1 MRSIRALTRLDV
13 PSPTAPTDGLARD
26 TELLSDAVNS
36 VLSEQAGRV
45 FASRLQWL
53 FRTAGAVRAGDEAAA
68 ERLVAYLKGVPDESV
83 EPIIRA
89 CSLELQLANIA
100 EERERV
106 RRRRQ
111 YDASGDIQRE
121 SLAETA
127 EILRRNSADIAPLA
141 AQLQIEH
148 VLTAHPTEATRRS
161 VLDHQW
167 NVAALLDRLDD
178 PRTGQQRRREL
189 LDELREELTIWW
201 QTDEVRRVRPRVE
214 DEVRRNL
221 FFFEA
226 VLFDA
231 VPAVLGEVERSLGV
245 HLVQPV
251 LSYGSWTGGDMDG
264 HPEVGADT
272 LAAALT
278 LHRNTALR
286 LLREHVDRLAKL
298 FSHSSLRIP
307 VSEEL
312 LASLEQDAEELPSAE
327 VLRRPHHEWEPL
339 RTKLGFVRHRLVNT
353 GRPRGREPGYPD
365 AQALRRDL
373 ELVLAHVGS
382 RHVAMGTIR
391 RLLWQVDVFGFHLAG
406 IDIRQSAEVVRQAT
420 AALLPG
426 FGHAEDEPRRRALLT
441 EALSTGRR
449 GIDHDPGG
457 EAGELLRV
465 LDTVALSAEAYGP
478 HAVPCFVI
486 SMTERPSDVLAARW
500 LAHRAGASALRMVPL
515 FETRAALEQAPA
527 TMAELYSCEP
537 YLAHLRT
544 QANRQT
550 VMVGYSDSG
559 KDTGYVASQWA
570 LYNAQ
575 ERLAAQARELGIVL
589 ELFHGRGGSPSRG
602 GGRTYRAILA
612 QPEGSVQGRIR
623 ITEQGETVSARYAD
637 PELAVRSL
645 EQTISAVL
653 LATALPNPPV
663 RADWVEEMQRL
674 SETSRRRYRG
684 LVYEDPDFERFFEQM
699 APIAELSGLNIG
711 SRPPSRRAARG
722 VESLRAIPW
731 VFGWTQN
738 RLLLP
743 SWYGAGDALAG
754 GDLDLQREM
763 WRDWPFF
770 RGLIGTLEMA
780 LFKTDLGVAE
790 RYLSLVDGDIVE
802 RFWEDLRDE
811 HDRVVERV
819 LTITRQERLLDETPA
834 LQRRLEHR
842 NPWIDPL
849 SHLQVELLSRLRAGR
864 EEARTPLLATI
875 TGIAAGLR
883 NTG

>member
-1 MRSIRALTRLDV
+1 MTRLDV
-13 PSPTAPTDGLARD
+13 PSPAPAIATDGLALD
-26 TELLSDAVNS
+26 TELLSASLID
-36 VLSEQAGRV
+36 VLEEQMGRV

-53 FRTAGAVRAGDEAAA
+53 FKTAASVRAGESAAA
-68 ERLVAYLKGVPDESV
+68 DRLVTYLADVPDESV

-111 YDASGDIQRE
+111 YDATGEVQRE
-121 SLAETA
+121 SLLETA
-127 EILRRNSADIAPLA
+127 EILRRRGVDVAPLA

-167 NVAALLDRLDD
+167 DVAALLDRLDD
-178 PRTGQQRRREL
+178 PRIGHARRRSVK
-189 LDELREELTIWW
+189 DELREVLTIWW
-201 QTDEVRRVRPRVE
+201 QTDELRRIRPKVQ

-221 FFFEA
+221 FFFEE

-231 VPAVLGEVERSLGV
+231 VPAVLGEIEHALGV
-245 HLVQPV
+245 RLVQPV

-272 LAAALT
+272 LAGALQ
-278 LHRNTALR
+278 LHRVTALQ
-286 LLREHVDRLAKL
+286 LLRARVDRLARG
-298 FSHSSLRIP
+298 FSHSSLRVP
-307 VSEEL
+307 LSEEL
-312 LASLEQDAEELPSAE
+312 TESLEADAAELPSAD
-327 VLRRPHHEWEPL
+327 VLRRPHREWEPL
-339 RTKLGFVRHRLVNT
+339 RTKLGFVHHRLTNT
-353 GRPRGREPGYPD
+353 LRPRGREPGYAD
-365 AQALRRDL
+365 AQQLRRDL
-373 ELVLAHVGS
+373 ELVLAHLGS
-382 RHVAMGTIR
+382 RHVALGSIR

-406 IDIRQSAEVVRQAT
+406 IDIRQGAGIVREAV
-420 AALLPG
+420 AGLLPG
-426 FGHAEDEPRRRALLT
+426 YAGAEEPRRQELLT
-441 EALSTGRR
+441 EALLSGRR
-449 GIDHDPGG
+449 GIEHDPGG

-478 HAVPCFVI
+478 QAVPAFVI
-486 SMTERPSDVLAARW
+486 SMTEQPSDVLAARW
-500 LAHRAGASALRMVPL
+500 LAARAGADSLRLVPL

-527 TMAELYSCEP
+527 TMAELYACEP

-544 QANRQT
+544 RANRQT

-559 KDTGYVASQWA
+559 KDTGYVGSTWA
-570 LYNAQ
+570 LHNAQ
-575 ERLAAQARELGIVL
+575 ERLAVQARDAGIVL

-612 QPEGSVQGRIR
+612 QPEGTVQGRIR

-637 PELAVRSL
+637 PELAERSL

-663 RADWVEEMQRL
+663 RDEWRAEMERL
-674 SETSRRRYRG
+674 SERSRERYRA
-684 LVYEDPDFERFFEQM
+684 LVYDDPEFLRFFGQV
-699 APIAELSGLNIG
+699 APIAELSQLNIG
-711 SRPPSRRAARG
+711 SRPPSRKGVAG

-731 VFGWTQN
+731 VFAWTQN

-743 SWYGAGDALAG
+743 SWYGAGTALSAG
-754 GDLDLQREM
+754 DVELQREM

-790 RYLSLVDGDIVE
+790 RYLTLVDEDIAE
-802 RFWEDLRDE
+802 RFWTDLRAEYDS
-811 HDRVVERV
+811 VVERV
-819 LTITRQERLLDETPA
+819 LTVTGQDRLLDETPA

-842 NPWIDPL
+842 NPWVDPL
-849 SHLQVELLSRLRAGR
+849 SHLQVELLRRVRAGR

-875 TGIAAGLR
+875 TGIAAGMR

>member
-1 MRSIRALTRLDV
+1 MTRLDAP
-13 PSPTAPTDGLARD
+13 PSPATATDGLAQD
-26 TELLSDAVNS
+26 TELLSASLIS
-36 VLSEQAGRV
+36 VLEEQMGRV

-53 FRTAGAVRAGDEAAA
+53 FKTAASVRAGDETAVG
-68 ERLVAYLKGVPDESV
+68 RLVSYLSGVPDESV

-111 YDASGDIQRE
+111 YDATGEVQRE

-127 EILRRNSADIAPLA
+127 EILERNNVDVAPLA

-167 NVAALLDRLDD
+167 DVAALLDRLDD
-178 PRTGQQRRREL
+178 PRIGHSRRRAL
-189 LDELREELTIWW
+189 LEELREVLTLWW
-201 QTDEVRRVRPRVE
+201 QTDELRRIRPRVE

-231 VPAVLGEVERSLGV
+231 VPAVLAEIEHALDVR
-245 HLVQPV
+245 LVQPV

-272 LAAALT
+272 LARALQLHRRTALT
-278 LHRNTALR
+278 LFRDR
-286 LLREHVDRLAKL
+286 VDRLARM

-307 VSEEL
+307 L
-312 LASLEQDAEELPSAE
+312 SLELTESLDQDALELPSAA
-327 VLRRPHHEWEPL
+327 VLRRPHREWEPL
-339 RTKLGFVRHRLVNT
+339 RTKLGFVHHRLGNT
-353 GRPRGREPGYPD
+353 LTPRGREPGYAD

-373 ELVLAHVGS
+373 ELVLAHLNS
-382 RHVAMGTIR
+382 RHVALGTIR

-406 IDIRQSAEVVRQAT
+406 IDIRQGAGVLREAT
-420 AALLPG
+420 AAILPG
-426 FGHAEDEPRRRALLT
+426 YGDADGEPRRQALLT
-441 EALSTGRR
+441 EALASGRR
-449 GIDHDPGG
+449 GIEHDPGG

-465 LDTVALSAEAYGP
+465 LDTVALSADAYGP
-478 HAVPCFVI
+478 QAVPAFVI
-486 SMTERPSDVLAARW
+486 SMTEQPSDVLAATW
-500 LAHRAGASALRMVPL
+500 LAQRAGATALRMVPL

-527 TMAELYSCEP
+527 TMAELYACEP
-537 YLAHLRT
+537 YVAHLRA
-544 QANRQT
+544 QGNRQT

-559 KDTGYVASQWA
+559 KDTGYVGSTWA
-570 LYNAQ
+570 LHNAQ
-575 ERLAAQARELGIVL
+575 EQLAAQAAEAGVVL
-589 ELFHGRGGSPSRG
+589 ELFHGRGGAPPRG
-602 GGRTYRAILA
+602 GGRTPPPGLA
-612 QPEGSVQGRIR
+612 PPEGTVQGRIR

-637 PELAVRSL
+637 PELAARSL
-645 EQTISAVL
+645 EQTVSAVL
-653 LATALPNPPV
+653 LATALPNPPIREEW
-663 RADWVEEMQRL
+663 RAEMVRL
-674 SETSRRRYRG
+674 SDVSRARYRG
-684 LVYEDPDFERFFEQM
+684 LVYDDPEFLRFFTQV
-699 APIAELSGLNIG
+699 APIAELSELNIG
-711 SRPPSRRAARG
+711 SRPPSRGKSRD

-731 VFGWTQN
+731 VFAWTQN

-743 SWYGAGDALAG
+743 SWYGAGTALCSGELA
-754 GDLDLQREM
+754 LQREM

-770 RGLIGTLEMA
+770 RGLVGTLEMA
-780 LFKTDLGVAE
+780 LFKSDLGVAE
-790 RYLSLVDGDIVE
+790 RYLSLVDEDIAE
-802 RFWEDLRDE
+802 RFWGDLVE
-811 HDRVVERV
+811 EYESVVERV
-819 LTITRQERLLDETPA
+819 LTVTHQGRLLDETPA

-849 SHLQVELLSRLRAGR
+849 SHLQVELLRRVRSGR
-864 EEARTPLLATI
+864 EEARAPLLATI
-875 TGIAAGLR
+875 TGIAAGMR

>member
-1 MRSIRALTRLDV
+1 MTRLDV
-13 PSPTAPTDGLARD
+13 PSPAPALATDGLATD
-26 TELLSDAVNS
+26 TD
-36 VLSEQAGRV
+36 VLSTALNDVLEEQAGRV

-53 FRTAGAVRAGDEAAA
+53 FRTAASVRAGDQAAA
-68 ERLVAYLKGVPDESV
+68 ERLVAYLRGVPDESV

-111 YDASGDIQRE
+111 YDATGAVQRE

-127 EILRRNSADIAPLA
+127 EILRRNDLDIAPLT

-167 NVAALLDRLDD
+167 DVAALLDRLDD
-178 PRTGQQRRREL
+178 PRTGQARRRAL
-189 LDELREELTIWW
+189 LDRLREVLTVWW
-201 QTDEVRRVRPRVE
+201 QTDELRRVRPRVE

-231 VPAVLGEVERSLGV
+231 VPAVLGEIEHALGV
-245 HLVQPV
+245 RLVQPV

-272 LAAALT
+272 LARALQ
-278 LHRNTALR
+278 LHRSTSLQ
-286 LLREHVDRLAKL
+286 LLLDRVDRLARV

-312 LASLEQDAEELPSAE
+312 NASLEADADELPSAT
-327 VLRRPHHEWEPL
+327 VLRRPHQEWEPL
-339 RTKLGFVRHRLVNT
+339 RTKLGFVHHRLTNT
-353 GRPRGREPGYPD
+353 LRPRGREPGYAD
-365 AQALRRDL
+365 AQQLRRDL
-373 ELVLAHVGS
+373 ELVLAHLGS
-382 RHVAMGTIR
+382 RHVALGAIR

-406 IDIRQSAEVVRQAT
+406 IDIRQGAGVVREAT

-426 FGHAEDEPRRRALLT
+426 FGDAEEPRRQGLLT
-441 EALSTGRR
+441 EALSSGRR
-449 GIDHDPGG
+449 GIEHDPGG

-478 HAVPCFVI
+478 QSVPAFVI

-500 LAHRAGASALRMVPL
+500 LAQRAGASSLRMVPL
-515 FETRAALEQAPA
+515 FETRTALEQAPA
-527 TMAELYSCEP
+527 TMAELYACEP
-537 YLAHLRT
+537 YITHVRA

-559 KDTGYVASQWA
+559 KDTGYVGSTWA

-575 ERLAAQARELGIVL
+575 EQLAAQARGAGVVL

-612 QPEGSVQGRIR
+612 QPEGTVQGRIR

-637 PELAVRSL
+637 PELAERSL

-663 RADWVEEMQRL
+663 QDVWREEMERL
-674 SETSRRRYRG
+674 SERSRERYRG
-684 LVYEDPDFERFFEQM
+684 LVYDDPEFLRFFGQV
-699 APIAELSGLNIG
+699 APIAELSELNLG
-711 SRPPSRRAARG
+711 SRPPSRKGAAG

-731 VFGWTQN
+731 VFAWTQN

-743 SWYGAGDALAG
+743 SWYGAGTALAA
-754 GDLDLQREM
+754 GDLELQREM

-790 RYLSLVDGDIVE
+790 RYLTLVDDDIAQ
-802 RFWEDLRDE
+802 RFWNDLRAEYDS
-811 HDRVVERV
+811 VVERV
-819 LTITRQERLLDETPA
+819 LTVTGQDRLLDETPA

-842 NPWIDPL
+842 NPWVDPL
-849 SHLQVELLSRLRAGR
+849 SHLQVELLRRLRAGR

-875 TGIAAGLR
+875 TGIAAGMR

>member
-1 MRSIRALTRLDV
+1 MTRLDA
-13 PSPTAPTDGLARD
+13 PSPSPATATDGLARD
-26 TELLSDAVNS
+26 SELLSS
-36 VLSEQAGRV
+36 SLIGVLEEQMGRV

-53 FRTAGAVRAGDEAAA
+53 FKTAASVRAGDDAAA
-68 ERLVAYLKGVPDESV
+68 GRLVSYLSGVPDESV

-89 CSLELQLANIA
+89 CSLELHLANIA

-111 YDASGDIQRE
+111 YDATGEVQRE

-127 EILRRNSADIAPLA
+127 EILERNNVDVAPLA
-141 AQLQIEH
+141 AQLEIEH

-167 NVAALLDRLDD
+167 DVAALLDRLDD
-178 PRTGQQRRREL
+178 PRIGHSRRRAL
-189 LDELREELTIWW
+189 LDELREVLTLWW
-201 QTDEVRRVRPRVE
+201 QTDELRRIRPRVD

-231 VPAVLGEVERSLGV
+231 VPAVLGEIEHSLKV
-245 HLVQPV
+245 RLVQPV

-272 LAAALT
+272 LASALE
-278 LHRNTALR
+278 LHRRTALQLFLDR
-286 LLREHVDRLAKL
+286 VDRLARM

-307 VSEEL
+307 LSEEL
-312 LASLEQDAEELPSAE
+312 TASLEHDALELPSAA
-327 VLRRPHHEWEPL
+327 VLRRPHREWEPL
-339 RTKLGFVRHRLVNT
+339 RTKLGFVHHRLGNT
-353 GRPRGREPGYPD
+353 LTPRGREPGYAD

-373 ELVLAHVGS
+373 ELVLAHLNS
-382 RHVAMGTIR
+382 RHVALGTIR

-406 IDIRQSAEVVRQAT
+406 IDIRQGAGVVREAT
-420 AALLPG
+420 AAILPG
-426 FGHAEDEPRRRALLT
+426 YGDADGEPRRQALLT
-441 EALSTGRR
+441 EALASGRR
-449 GIDHDPGG
+449 GIEHDPGG

-465 LDTVALSAEAYGP
+465 LDTVALSADAYGP
-478 HAVPCFVI
+478 QAVSAFVI
-486 SMTERPSDVLAARW
+486 SMTEQPSDVLAATW
-500 LAHRAGASALRMVPL
+500 LAQRARATALRLVPL

-527 TMAELYSCEP
+527 TMAELYACEP
-537 YLAHLRT
+537 YAAHLRS

-550 VMVGYSDSG
+550 IMVGYSDSG
-559 KDTGYVASQWA
+559 KDTGYVGSTWA

-575 ERLAAQARELGIVL
+575 EHLAKQATEAGVVL

-612 QPEGSVQGRIR
+612 QPEGTVKGRIR

-637 PELAVRSL
+637 SELAERSL

-653 LATALPNPPV
+653 LASALPNPPV
-663 RADWVEEMQRL
+663 KNEWRAEMERL
-674 SETSRRRYRG
+674 SERSRERYRA
-684 LVYEDPDFERFFEQM
+684 LVYDDPEFLRFFGQV
-699 APIAELSGLNIG
+699 APIAELSQLNIG
-711 SRPPSRRAARG
+711 SRPPSRKGVAG

-731 VFGWTQN
+731 VFAWTQN

-743 SWYGAGDALAG
+743 SWYGAGTALAA
-754 GDLDLQREM
+754 GDLELHREM
-763 WRDWPFF
+763 WRNWPFF

-780 LFKTDLGVAE
+780 LFKSDLGVAE
-790 RYLSLVDGDIVE
+790 RYLSLVDEDIAQ
-802 RFWEDLRDE
+802 RFWTDLVHEYDS
-811 HDRVVERV
+811 VVERV
-819 LTITRQERLLDETPA
+819 LTITNQGQLLDDTPA

-849 SHLQVELLSRLRAGR
+849 SHLQVELLRRVRSGR
-864 EEARTPLLATI
+864 EEARSPLLATI
-875 TGIAAGLR
+875 TGIAAGMR